1 MNTPADNRIRHVTLR
16 QLQIFLAA
24 ARHLNFARAA
34 QELHLTQPA
43 VWMQVKQ
50 LEELVGLPLFD
61 NVARK
66 LHLTEAGAEVQ
77 RLAAAMLAEIR
88 RSEAHIRLLAGAQG
102 GTIALGV
109 VGTGQYV
116 LPRLLALHRSRHPG
130 VRVHLTVGN
139 RDRLVQM
146 LARNELDLCMMGR
159 PPAGL
164 ATVAQAFA
172 PHPQVVIAAPSHPLV
187 GERDIAPAQ
196 LAEQVLLLREP
207 GSGSRAV
214 VEDYFTAH
222 RVELRQSVTIGGCET
237 IKQAVMA
244 DLGVAFSG
252 LHALALELQ
261 GGELVLLDV
270 RHTPIERHWHLVRL
284 ADKTLSPAAQA
295 LWAFL
300 VEEAPAWL
308 EQRFAGPLQRLHT
321 LRAG

>member
-1 MNTPADNRIRHVTLR
+1 MNKPADNRIRQVTLR
-16 QLQIFLAA
+16 QMQIFLAA
-24 ARHLNFARAA
+24 AKHLNFARAA

-50 LEELVGLPLFD
+50 LEDLVGLPLFD

-116 LPRLLALHRSRHPG
+116 LPRLLALHRSLHPE

-139 RDRLVQM
+139 RDTLVQM
-146 LARNELDLCMMGR
+146 LARNELDLCLMGR

-164 ATVAQAFA
+164 DTVAEAIA
-172 PHPQVVIAAPSHPLV
+172 AHPQVVIAAPSHPLA
-187 GERDIAPAQ
+187 GERDITPAR

-222 RVELRQSVTIGGCET
+222 RVEPRQTVTIGGCET

-244 DLGVAFSG
+244 DLGVAFIG
-252 LHALALELQ
+252 LHALALELHS
-261 GGELVLLDV
+261 GDLVLVDV
-270 RHTPIERHWHLVRL
+270 RDTPIERRWHLVRL
-284 ADKTLSPAAQA
+284 ADKALAPAAQA
-295 LWAFL
+295 LWEFL
-300 VEEAPAWL
+300 AAEAPAWL
-308 EQRFAGPLQRLHT
+308 DARFGGALDELAQR
-321 LRAG
+321 RAG